1 MRRVKKVTYDGKR
14 VLVRWEVPR
23 VGADPDEYEVVCKD
37 PPAPRMVLALAAL
50 AAHVIDICELE
61 RAYVFGLDVRGASFS
76 YGGEAEVMGATIT
89 ALKKVS
95 TARSPLTLNT
105 PHLPSEPYTEDDKSD
120 TPCLSEGAIEALEE
134 LAEAALDYVD
144 GKRAQ
149 VELFDDAKSK
159 ES

>member
-1 MRRVKKVTYDGKR
+1 MRRVKKVSYDGKR
-14 VLVRWEVPR
+14 VLVRYETPR
-23 VGADPDEYEVVCKD
+23 PGGDPDEYEVACKD
-37 PPAPRMVLALAAL
+37 TPAPRLVLALAGL
-50 AAHVIDICELE
+50 LVHVIDICELP
-61 RAYVFGLDVRGASFS
+61 RSYVLGLEVRGASFS

-89 ALKKVS
+89 ALKKVT

-120 TPCLSEGAIEALEE
+120 TPCLSTGATDALEE

-149 VELFDDAKSK
+149 GTLFDEK
-159 ES
+159 ESTQ